1 MKIEEALCRAFCDG
15 ITVSEVPAGLAVSTP
30 FEDTSGERIG
40 FYLTKDKRS
49 DLYRIEDDG
58 ELVPTLIAS
67 GTNIMKGARGK
78 LFQSLLDQGRIE
90 FDPHSGELRTPLLE
104 EHEVPGAAM
113 RFVAMLVRVASLT
126 SVHPEMVSRNFRDD
140 AIERIRADLSGKFEI
155 HEGDDIDLAPTL
167 AEFEPDVYLVS
178 AEKTPVAVFVAV
190 SDQRIWEAITMQ
202 LAAAYEAKV
211 PCSVVALIDREG
223 SKLTTKKMRQRARN
237 RLGAVPEFY
246 GEEAQAVARIAQE
259 ADRIKVAH

>member
-15 ITVSEVPAGLAVSTP
+15 ITVSEIPAGLAVSTP

-40 FYLTKDKRS
+40 FYLTKDKTS
-49 DLYRIEDDG
+49 DRYRIEDDG
-58 ELVPTLIAS
+58 ELVPALIAS
-67 GTNIMKGARGK
+67 GTNVMKGSRGK

-90 FDPHSGELRTPLLE
+90 FDSASGELRTALLE
-104 EHEVPGAAM
+104 ESEVPQAAM
-113 RFVAMLVRVASLT
+113 RFVALLVRIASLS

-140 AIERIRADLSGKFEI
+140 AIERIRADLSSQFEI
-155 HEGDDIDLAPTL
+155 REGQDIGLAPML
-167 AEFEPDVYLVS
+167 AEFEPDVYLT
-178 AEKTPVAVFVAV
+178 AEGKTPVAVFVAV

-202 LAAAYEAKV
+202 MAAAYEAKV

-223 SKLTTKKMRQRARN
+223 SKLTSKKMRQRARN

-259 ADRIKVAH
+259 ASRGSVVN